1 MLSSYIDQRLAF
13 DTVAPAILGT
23 NRKGGTLVA
32 MLDYDTAS
40 KFSDIAV
47 KHVQIRNVFPQLPAQ
62 AGSYKYGKFIFPDG
76 SVEYLGEP
84 WIVASSIKA
93 IVIRK
98 LIFTIEEEV
107 TEDTETKARQAWLA
121 NGISKFSVEVV
132 N

>member
-1 MLSSYIDQRLAF
+1 MLSSFIDQRLTF

-23 NRKGGTLVA
+23 NRKGGVLVA

-47 KHVQIRNVFPQLPAQ
+47 KHAQVRNVFPQLPAQ
-62 AGSYKYGKFIFPDG
+62 AGNYKYGKFVFPDG

-93 IVIRK
+93 VVIRK
-98 LIFTIEEEV
+98 LVFTIEEDV
-107 TEDTETKARQAWLA
+107 TEDTESKARAAWLA
-121 NGISKFSVEVV
+121 NGITKFTVDIL